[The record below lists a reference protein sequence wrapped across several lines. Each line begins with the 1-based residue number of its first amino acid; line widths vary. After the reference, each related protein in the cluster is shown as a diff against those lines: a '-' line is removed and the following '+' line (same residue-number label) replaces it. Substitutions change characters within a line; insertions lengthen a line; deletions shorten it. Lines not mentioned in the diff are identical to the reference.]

1 MSILPRNR
9 SWLAGETMSIRSRL
23 ISEIVRPFKHTA
35 RKVLG
40 ETLYRQL
47 RVTCLG
53 ESNGLGLDWRW
64 GRSLR
69 RISPLRRDFGWR
81 AGQPIDRYYAESHFF
96 PAHYHDI
103 HGHVM
108 EIADNR
114 YTTQFGGDRVSRSEI
129 LHFHAGAPGSTMH
142 GDLTNAPHIPSDT
155 FDCIILTFTL
165 QFIFDIRAA
174 LRTVARILKP
184 GGVVLVL
191 VPGISQISRFDM
203 ENWGDYWR
211 LTSLSARLLFEEVFH
226 PSDVTIS
233 TYGNV
238 LSATAS
244 LQGLISSELRREEL
258 DYHDRDYELL
268 IGIRAVKR

>member
-1 MSILPRNR
+1 
-9 SWLAGETMSIRSRL
+9 
-23 ISEIVRPFKHTA
+23 
-35 RKVLG
+35 
-40 ETLYRQL
+40 
-47 RVTCLG
+47 
-53 ESNGLGLDWRW
+53 
-64 GRSLR
+64 
-69 RISPLRRDFGWR
+69 
-81 AGQPIDRYYAESHFF
+81 
-96 PAHYHDI
+96 
-103 HGHVM
+103 
-108 EIADNR
+108 
-114 YTTQFGGDRVSRSEI
+114 
-129 LHFHAGAPGSTMH
+129 MH

-184 GGVVLVL
+184 DGVVLVL

-211 LTSLSARLLFEEVFH
+211 LTSLSTRLLFEEVFH

>member
-1 MSILPRNR
+1 MTR
-9 SWLAGETMSIRSRL
+9 GEMSIRSRL

-35 RKVLG
+35 LKVLG
-40 ETLYRQL
+40 DTLYQQL

-53 ESNGLGLDWRW
+53 ETNGLGLDWRW

-69 RISPLRRDFGWR
+69 RIHPLRRDFGWR
-81 AGQPIDRYYAESHFF
+81 AGQPINRYYAESHFF
-96 PAHYHDI
+96 PAHCPDI

-114 YTTQFGGDRVSRSEI
+114 YTTQFGGDRVTRSEI
-129 LHFHAGAPGSTMH
+129 LHFQAGSPGSTMH

-165 QFIFDIRAA
+165 QLIFDIRAA

-184 GGVVLVL
+184 NGVVLVL
-191 VPGISQISRFDM
+191 VPGISQISRYDM
-203 ENWGDYWR
+203 DSWGEHWR
-211 LTSLSARLLFEEVFH
+211 FTSLSARLLFEEVFH
-226 PSDVTIS
+226 PSGITVS

-238 LSATAS
+238 LTATAV